1 MFFQAILDL
10 HTISLMPK
18 IPRSERAKARQHMRV
33 LYTAGFTPQEIEE
46 LSNVRWKSNTIAK
59 YCRDLEVESTSEK
72 NNALGLMKEFILI
85 DGSWEELN
93 FYVKTKQNL
102 DSEDLSID
110 DIMEQK
116 KEIDYHKLELADVAS
131 INTALKEKDSNWN
144 QFLDYTRVVLDVLQL
159 GYKIADLEILYKKT
173 LEFGGLE
180 STIRNIV
187 YAFSEAEVQKE
198 ISSLNKNIEKI
209 VDEARG
215 EQRKLEEIIHQAKI
229 KQFYVDYAEK
239 LLDIFKLDPIS
250 LQTIIN
256 VAENFGEPTII
267 LQALNTYGNLTRLEE
282 NVQSKREALKTYD
295 IEIIKLQAQKQNHES
310 QIADLYRRI
319 GVIEEKQRESRI
331 LQNIANLLRDPS
343 NADIPPREFML
354 LSLALLI
361 GIRDFSFTHSTTL
374 PKWNAYVKSHLDTS
388 VENLNNIV
396 SGKL

>member
-1 MFFQAILDL
+1 M
-10 HTISLMPK
+10 
-18 IPRSERAKARQHMRV
+18 
-33 LYTAGFTPQEIEE
+33 
-46 LSNVRWKSNTIAK
+46 
-59 YCRDLEVESTSEK
+59 
-72 NNALGLMKEFILI
+72 
-85 DGSWEELN
+85 
-93 FYVKTKQNL
+93 
-102 DSEDLSID
+102 
-110 DIMEQK
+110 
-116 KEIDYHKLELADVAS
+116 
-131 INTALKEKDSNWN
+131 
-144 QFLDYTRVVLDVLQL
+144 
-159 GYKIADLEILYKKT
+159 
-173 LEFGGLE
+173 
-180 STIRNIV
+180 

-239 LLDIFKLDPIS
+239 LLNIFKLDPIS

-267 LQALNTYGNLTRLEE
+267 LQALNTYGNLTRLKE
-282 NVQSKREALKTYD
+282 NVQKKLEALKTYNE
-295 IEIIKLQAQKQNHES
+295 EIITLQAQKENNES
-310 QIADLYRRI
+310 QIADLYRRLGI
-319 GVIEEKQRESRI
+319 IEEKQRESRI